1 MARPQLPLRVA
12 LPLSLLIGPAAAQT
26 ANPDRVFAIKEAKVF
41 LGDGRVLEKGTVVL
55 RRGRIEAVGESVEV
69 PFDAETIDGKGLTVH
84 PGFIDAFSSLGV
96 KVPEGAS
103 PNEAPGVDTSI
114 TVAFAMP
121 EALRRGLRPEFSAA
135 ETFALDEAGGKA
147 AREAGFCAALVGPSG
162 GILAGQSA
170 VVLLSGS
177 PRRSAVLKGG
187 VAVHGAFQSPGGGGP
202 GGGGGYPSTKMGVL
216 AVLRQAFLDA
226 RQWTEA
232 KAFYERK
239 GGEAERPPED
249 GTLAAIAGA
258 LEGRIPIAIEAD
270 DADDIRRAVALS
282 KEFGFRLWIVGGR
295 EAWKVADL
303 LKGEDVPVV
312 LGLDFGREPRKPGEK
327 RGAESKPAEGAK
339 PTEDSELESGMQ
351 QPAAE
356 KPADES
362 KPAEEEGE
370 EDDPKRVLEDRRA
383 KWEERVAC
391 AARLHEAGLRVA
403 LTTSG
408 TRNPKEFLENLEKA
422 IGKGLPRE
430 AAIAALT
437 VVPARLCG
445 IEGRLGTIAP
455 GRIAN
460 LVATKGE
467 PGAKDAK
474 VRWVFVDGRKFEV
487 EEGGSGAAS
496 SSEKKDPPAPGI
508 NLSGTWEVTMEGR
521 RAGGGPTT
529 VRIQQDGGK
538 LSGTWSGQAGS
549 SDFTGTLSGKSVEL
563 SVEISFGERSFTLR
577 LEGTVE
583 SRDRM
588 SGDVRGG
595 GRGGRGGGGTWTAVR
610 KPGSDQKEAR

>member
-1 MARPQLPLRVA
+1 MALLRLRVA
-12 LPLSLLIGPAAAQT
+12 LPLSLLVAPAAAQT
-26 ANPDRVFAIKEAKVF
+26 ANPDRAFAIQEAKVY

-55 RRGRIEAVGESVEV
+55 RRGRIEAVGEAVEV
-69 PFDAETIDGKGLTVH
+69 PFDAETIDGKGLSVH

-103 PNEAPGVDTSI
+103 PNEAPGVDTAV
-114 TVAFAMP
+114 TVAAAMP

-147 AREAGFCAALVGPSG
+147 AREAGFCAALVGPAG

-170 VVLLSGS
+170 LVLLSGA
-177 PRRSAVLKGG
+177 PRRSALLKGG
-187 VAVHGAFQSPGGGGP
+187 IAVHGAFRSGGGG
-202 GGGGGYPSTKMGVL
+202 GAGAGGGGYPSTKMGVL

-226 RQWTEA
+226 RHWAEA

-249 GTLAAIAGA
+249 GTLAAIAQA
-258 LEGRIPIAIEAD
+258 LEGRIPVALEAD

-303 LKGEDVPVV
+303 LKREEVPVI
-312 LGLDFGREPRKPGEK
+312 LGLDFGREPRKPGER
-327 RGAESKPAEGAK
+327 RGAESRPAEGGK
-339 PTEDSELESGMQ
+339 PTEGSEFEGGMQ

-370 EDDPKRVLEDRRA
+370 EDEPKRVLEHRRA
-383 KWEERVAC
+383 KWDERVAC

-445 IEGRLGTIAP
+445 LEGRLGTIAP

-467 PGAKDAK
+467 PATKDAK

-487 EEGGSGAAS
+487 EEGGAGAS
-496 SSEKKDPPAPGI
+496 SSTEKKDPPAPGI
-508 NLSGTWEVTMEGR
+508 NLAGTWEVTMEGR
-521 RAGGGPTT
+521 RAGGGPSTA
-529 VRIQQDGGK
+529 RIQQDGGN

-549 SDFTGTLSGKSVEL
+549 SDFTGTLSGKSVEIAI
-563 SVEISFGERSFTLR
+563 EMSFGERSFT
-577 LEGTVE
+577 
-583 SRDRM
+583 
-588 SGDVRGG
+588 
-595 GRGGRGGGGTWTAVR
+595 
-610 KPGSDQKEAR
+610 